1 VQRVQKYWLILP
13 PSSVRIIKTNN
24 GSCKYAY
31 SMKIYYLV
39 DELHVVSQTIANSL
53 TEAIDRFE
61 QEGLPKCDVM
71 TEDDFVIELE
81 LNAYENMS
89 HEW

>member
-1 VQRVQKYWLILP
+1 
-13 PSSVRIIKTNN
+13 
-24 GSCKYAY
+24 
-31 SMKIYYLV
+31 MKIYYLV

-53 TEAIDRFE
+53 TEAINQFE

>member
-1 VQRVQKYWLILP
+1 
-13 PSSVRIIKTNN
+13 
-24 GSCKYAY
+24 
-31 SMKIYYLV
+31 MKIYYLV
-39 DELHVVSQTIANSL
+39 DELHVVSQTLANSL
-53 TEAIDRFE
+53 TEAINQFE